1 MNDTTPVMGGQREV
15 RMGEAPPGPGVADAL
30 FGFAE
35 VARVILWSVESTRM
49 ALDLNRTLL
58 DIGRDM
64 LRRQQDAAI
73 ASALEALGG
82 GAASPGRAS
91 APDAA
96 SDLVRQSFDTFDRMM
111 AAMRAANMP
120 ALRAAN
126 EGSTAAAGEPSPGP
140 KARAASR

>member
-1 MNDTTPVMGGQREV
+1 MNDTTPVTGGQREV
-15 RMGEAPPGPGVADAL
+15 RVGEVPPGPGVADAL

-73 ASALEALGG
+73 ASALEAPGG

-111 AAMRAANMP
+111 AAMWAANMA

>member
-1 MNDTTPVMGGQREV
+1 
-15 RMGEAPPGPGVADAL
+15 
-30 FGFAE
+30 

-73 ASALEALGG
+73 ASALQALGRNAGPSG
-82 GAASPGRAS
+82 GGS
-91 APDAA
+91 APDAV

-111 AAMRAANMP
+111 AAMRAANMAAP
-120 ALRAAN
+120 HAAN
-126 EGSTAAAGEPSPGP
+126 EGTTASAGEPSPEPERRARRAERIVGKRRLPADGLLGP
-140 KARAASR
+140 PGCQTRLTMEAA

>member
-1 MNDTTPVMGGQREV
+1 MNDTTPVTGGQRED
-15 RMGEAPPGPGVADAL
+15 RIGEAPPGPGVADAL

-35 VARVILWSVESTRM
+35 VARVMLWSVESTRM
-49 ALDLNRTLL
+49 ALDLNRRLL

-73 ASALEALGG
+73 ASVLEALGG
-82 GAASPGRAS
+82 SAAPPGRAS

-111 AAMRAANMP
+111 AAMRAANTA

-126 EGSTAAAGEPSPGP
+126 EGTTPSASERSPEPERS
-140 KARAASR
+140 AASR